1 MRSAASVFM
10 PALLAAL
17 SHLPTASGQSP
28 GVATSAAAQTRLYV
42 RTVPPGAQVTVDGKP
57 LGASDGLFLVPAGT
71 ARVSVQF
78 DGQEPHL
85 QQVEIAEGQI
95 TRVEIKLAQAAA
107 AAPVT
112 PFQPGPAVVAGNAG
126 PAADFAPPPVTLA
139 LKSSRKL
146 ESPPRPLTKL
156 DQVLAKPIEFECQ
169 ECPLPDM
176 VAQIGMEAN
185 VEMILDM
192 RTLEAAGIHCDSPVT
207 VAKRERS
214 LAASLDAVL
223 ALLDLTWTVSEDVLL
238 VTTVE
243 AAENQIMTHVFEV
256 TDLCDDSPATLIDP
270 IKNAFTPESWDALD
284 GRGRIAPDVSDA
296 GSFLVVSQTLA
307 VQRQIQGFFDSL
319 RRLKAT
325 PAEKRSPVA
334 AEGYWNV
341 SEPTVQARAALE
353 KKIACAFD
361 EFPLRLVVDQLSDQ
375 AGVPIEIDMRA
386 IEDAGID
393 LDTPVSFKAGS
404 LPLATLLD
412 RMLGQIDL
420 TYVIAADSLVVTTRD
435 QAEERFS
442 TAVYPVSRLNVTT
455 PRGRSLE
462 RLASLLEKI
471 VMPESW
477 ASVSGSATIQ
487 PIDGD
492 VPCLVIRQTTAGH
505 RAVDAFLRALR

>member
-1 MRSAASVFM
+1 MRSAASVFV
-10 PALLAAL
+10 PALLVAL

-28 GVATSAAAQTRLYV
+28 GVVTSAAPQTRLYV

-85 QQVEIAEGQI
+85 QQVEVAAGQI
-95 TRVEIKLAQAAA
+95 TRVEIKLGQAAA
-107 AAPVT
+107 AAPVNV
-112 PFQPGPAVVAGNAG
+112 FQPGPAIRGGDAG
-126 PAADFAPPPVTLA
+126 PAADFAPPPVTVA

-146 ESPPRPLTKL
+146 ANSPQPLTKL
-156 DQVLAKPIEFECQ
+156 DQVLAKPIEFEFR
-169 ECPLPDM
+169 EVPLLHALAGIEDKAG
-176 VAQIGMEAN
+176 VQ
-185 VEMILDM
+185 MILDM
-192 RTLEAAGIHCDSPVT
+192 RTLDNRGFDSDSRVT

-223 ALLDLTWTVSEDVLL
+223 APLGLTWTVFEDVLQ
-238 VTTVE
+238 VTIIE

-256 TDLCDDSPATLIDP
+256 TDLCDDIPEGLIDL
-270 IKNAFTPESWDALD
+270 IKNAFTPDSWDASE
-284 GRGRIAPDVSDA
+284 GRGSIVPDVSDA
-296 GSFLVVSQTLA
+296 GSFLVVSQTFA
-307 VQRQIQGFFDSL
+307 VQRQIQGFLDSL
-319 RRLKAT
+319 RRLKAL

-341 SEPTVQARAALE
+341 SEPTVRTRAALE
-353 KKIACAFD
+353 KKIACSFA
-361 EFPLRLVVDQLSDQ
+361 ETSLREVVADFAGK

-386 IEDAGID
+386 VEDAGID
-393 LDTPVSFKAGS
+393 LNTPVSFKAGP

-412 RMLGQIDL
+412 RILGPIDL
-420 TYVIAADSLVVTTRD
+420 TYVIAADSLVVTTRER
-435 QAEERFS
+435 AEQRFS
-442 TAVYPVSRLNVTT
+442 TAVYPVGRLIGAT

-462 RLASLLEKI
+462 RLAALLEKS

-477 ASVSGSATIQ
+477 ASASGSASIQ

-505 RAVDAFLRALR
+505 RAVDAFLRSLP